1 VEVIHANEK
10 SRPLIEAFF
19 KKLPLLEEVS
29 EELIANTV
37 IILNQNIIRGLL
49 TYECF
54 DKVALIRFF
63 IFQKELS
70 ETWLKT
76 LMDEVFQK
84 MREVKIKK
92 VLSFVSQNKMV
103 PIFSSFGFAMFDKQN
118 VYLDETPLVK
128 TDFNLNQVMLYSL
141 D

>member
-1 VEVIHANEK
+1 MEVIHANEK

-92 VLSFVSQNKMV
+92 VLSFVYQNKMV

>member
-1 VEVIHANEK
+1 
-10 SRPLIEAFF
+10 
-19 KKLPLLEEVS
+19 
-29 EELIANTV
+29 
-37 IILNQNIIRGLL
+37 
-49 TYECF
+49 
-54 DKVALIRFF
+54 
-63 IFQKELS
+63 
-70 ETWLKT
+70 
-76 LMDEVFQK
+76 MDEVFQK